1 MLRYKKIILSL
12 LIYIVTLFV
21 YLLILRQNFDFYVDF
36 FYTNI
41 MFFLILIILTNIFIK
56 SNKNVELELYKY
68 DSKIQFMLSR
78 IESFTYEL
86 IILLYSILAINSVAL
101 LFLKSDIDLNMG
113 LNYTIQYFFVFEIL
127 FLIINI
133 FIYSKKYNFIRFVI
147 VAIFIALFMLCTN
160 TSSLNIFKY
169 LLYGG
174 KINDML
180 LFYFIYFAVV
190 VSLLVYSLKRKKI

>member
-1 MLRYKKIILSL
+1 MLRYKKIIFSL
-12 LIYIVTLFV
+12 LIYTIILFV
-21 YLLILRQNFDFYVDF
+21 YLLILRQNFVFYIDF
-36 FYTNI
+36 FYTNT

-86 IILLYSILAINSVAL
+86 IILLYSILAINSLAL
-101 LFLKSDIDLNMG
+101 LFLKSDVDLNMG
-113 LNYTIQYFFVFEIL
+113 LNYTIQYFLVFEIL

-180 LFYFIYFAVV
+180 LFYFIYFVVV